1 MIRPAAAAAFAI
13 TALAALPGCELL
25 FPEDKRVGAETVEA
39 CEQRLAGKARD
50 LLAEA
55 EAGDALVPTYTYDI
69 TKVSLEDL
77 QALTAA
83 GDETAGSRERRQT
96 NQASTAVDNFM
107 ATPVDEKGAFYM
119 GRDPALYRV
128 RGEAIA
134 AGEIAKAGC
143 ERQKPGMRLIDFTAS
158 PVPADP
164 EPDASG
170 ETSNSGENEKPN

>member
-1 MIRPAAAAAFAI
+1 MIRAAFAI
-13 TALAALPGCELL
+13 TALAALSGCELL
-25 FPEDKRVGAETVEA
+25 FPEDKREGAETLEA
-39 CEQRLAGKARD
+39 CLARVAATQRD

-55 EAGDALVPTYTYDI
+55 AAEDVLVPTYTYDI

-77 QALTAA
+77 QALTVA
-83 GDETAGSRERRQT
+83 GADETAGSRERRQT
-96 NQASTAVDNFM
+96 NEASTAVDNFM

-134 AGEIAKAGC
+134 AGEIAEAGC
-143 ERQKPGMRLIDFTAS
+143 ERQKSGMRLINFTAS
-158 PVPADP
+158 PVPTEP

-170 ETSNSGENEKPN
+170 DTDNSGENENQN